1 MAEKQFIASSDI
13 YDIYKVGDKAVRI
26 YKGAQYKQKC
36 LYAAL
41 THARCETTL
50 VNSFIK
56 MPVVREVSVIDENW
70 SMTMDWI
77 EGKTMQ
83 QLMDENPDK
92 KDFYLDQFI
101 DIQTEI
107 HAQYMPLLSKL
118 KDKMTRQIKG
128 LGAIDEIKK
137 YELLM
142 RLDSMPKHI
151 KLCHGNFEPKNVI
164 INDEGT
170 YVIDWGSARQGN
182 ASADVGRTY
191 LLLCLNMPDIAEAY
205 LEKYC
210 MKTGTSKHYV
220 QAWLPIV
227 AAAQLDKGV
236 EKERELLMKWI
247 DVVDYD

>member
-1 MAEKQFIASSDI
+1 MKNNQVMKKSLAFLLALVLLLVHSPLLALAEGEGQDPFAWEDEWEEEEEGLGFEDEDGELSEEEEIVFPDELLVGHPTVLKGDFFTEMFGNDTSDI
-13 YDIYKVGDKAVRI
+13 DVR
-26 YKGAQYKQKC
+26 
-36 LYAAL
+36 AL
-41 THARCETTL
+41 IHGYNL
-50 VNSFIK
+50 VN
-56 MPVVREVSVIDENW
+56 W
-70 SMTMDWI
+70 
-77 EGKTMQ
+77 
-83 QLMDENPDK
+83 
-92 KDFYLDQFI
+92 DQE
-101 DIQTEI
+101 Q
-107 HAQYMPLLSKL
+107 
-118 KDKMTRQIKG
+118 
-128 LGAIDEIKK
+128 
-137 YELLM
+137 
-142 RLDSMPKHI
+142 
-151 KLCHGNFEPKNVI
+151 
-164 INDEGT
+164 GT